1 MRKQYKVRYVG
12 LKTYF
17 HLYHDGDFVG
27 TNSVWQ
33 GDETEDE
40 RERLE
45 ADGYTYGYLN
55 REVEEAKQ
63 RYEHMLANMIEVT
76 DE

>member
-1 MRKQYKVRYVG
+1 MRKQYKVRYTG

-17 HLYHDGDFVG
+17 HLYHDGHFVG
-27 TNSVWQ
+27 NNVVWQ

-45 ADGYTYGYLN
+45 ADGYTYGYLDV
-55 REVEEAKQ
+55 EVKEAKQ
-63 RYEHMLANMIEVT
+63 RYEHMLENMIGN
-76 DE
+76 